1 MLELIRKN
9 AQGIVIW
16 IIVGFVTLGLSSF
29 MLSSYIGGDVKN
41 YVAKVN
47 DTEIS
52 KRDFQMAFNNY
63 QQQLQQSLGE
73 NYSRFFNEESMR
85 GTVVNG
91 LVNNE
96 LMYQLTLDAGF
107 RAGGNQILAEIEKN
121 PNFKDAAGV
130 FSSKLYEQKVRQIG
144 FSKQGYEQEL
154 AQYLV
159 QKQLNEGV
167 TKTVFAMDS
176 TAREF
181 RRLEQ
186 QQRDIDYLIIKKARL
201 FKTVAVSDD
210 ELKKYYNA
218 HLKEFLTEEQIKLA
232 YIELNLKAIAK
243 SIEVDIDDVR
253 EYYNANEANYSK
265 DDYVSAEKKIK
276 RIEKRLKKGDSF
288 EKLAKE
294 FSQDPGSAAN
304 GGDLG
309 FMAKGILEKPFEDAL
324 FALNKGQTSKPVRDK
339 YGYHLIKL
347 EGIRKAERRARHI
360 LIKPRKI
367 SQSFNDVK
375 NRIRNDIQL
384 TRAEKQFY
392 DDADKLDRL
401 SYEFQDSLEPAME
414 QLGQKIKQSPFI
426 TRKGGV
432 QIWRNQDV
440 LRVAFGESVFTE
452 GLNSELIKLSEDHV
466 LVLRVKEHKPARQK
480 PFSLV
485 KNQIKTRLRSEKAE
499 KNTEELAS
507 KMLADSKAGK
517 NLSSLSKS
525 HDAVSMYNA
534 GFVGR
539 KAQFDAKKIKK
550 ITLSS
555 ELRNAA
561 FRMVK
566 PVDGKAGHKKVELA
580 NGDSAV
586 IVLKAVRDTNGDD
599 KNQRDSIKRSL
610 TEIYA
615 KANSTAILDYKRTH
629 SEVEIVKQEE
639 STQ

>member
-41 YVAKVN
+41 YIAKVN

-121 PNFKDAAGV
+121 PRFKDAAGV
-130 FSSKLYEQKVRQIG
+130 FSSKLYEQRVRQIG
-144 FSKQGYEQEL
+144 LSKQGYEQEL

-167 TKTVFAMDS
+167 TKTTFALDS

-181 RRLEQ
+181 HRLEH

-201 FKTVAVSDD
+201 LKTVTVSDD
-210 ELKKYYNA
+210 GLKKYYNA

-253 EYYNANEANYSK
+253 EYYNANKANYRK
-265 DDYVSAEKKIK
+265 DDYAFAEKKIK
-276 RIEKRLKKGDSF
+276 QIEKRLKKGGSF

-309 FMAKGILEKPFEDAL
+309 FMAKGILEKAFEDAL

-347 EGIRKAERRARHI
+347 EEIRKAERRARHI

-375 NRIRNDIQL
+375 NRIRDGIQL

-392 DDADKLDRL
+392 EDADKLDRL

-426 TRKGGV
+426 TRKGGG

-440 LRVAFGESVFTE
+440 LSAAFGESVLKE
-452 GLNSELIKLSEDHV
+452 GLNSELIKLSDDHV
-466 LVLRVKEHKPARQK
+466 LVLRVKEYRSAEQK
-480 PFSLV
+480 PLSAV
-485 KNQIKTRLRSEKAE
+485 KNQIKTRLHSEMAE
-499 KNTEELAS
+499 KQAAELAD
-507 KMLADSKAGK
+507 KIFADSKTGK
-517 NLSSLSKS
+517 SLSSLSKS
-525 HDAVSMYNA
+525 NNAVSMHSA
-534 GFVGR
+534 GFIGR
-539 KAQFDAKKIKK
+539 KAQFDAKRTKK
-550 ITLSS
+550 IVISS

-561 FRMVK
+561 FRMAK
-566 PVDGKAGHKKVELA
+566 PVEGKAVHKKIDLA

-586 IVLKAVRDTNGDD
+586 IVLKAVRDTSDDD
-599 KNQRDSIKRSL
+599 KNQLDSIKRSL
-610 TEIYA
+610 ADIYA
-615 KANSTAILDYKRTH
+615 KANSKAILDYKRTH
-629 SEVEIVKQEE
+629 SEVKIVKQEE
-639 STQ
+639 NTQ